1 MIQSTTLSWDHLKT
15 NLTMTETTLQRRT
28 AQLISEIE
36 LHPDREE
43 LLQIMQEQLLEDYL
57 DEPCIVID

>member
-1 MIQSTTLSWDHLKT
+1 MIQLTMLSWVHSKT

>member
-1 MIQSTTLSWDHLKT
+1 
-15 NLTMTETTLQRRT
+15 MTDYTLQRRT
-28 AQLISEIE
+28 EQLIAELN
-36 LHPDREE
+36 LHPDRDE

>member
-1 MIQSTTLSWDHLKT
+1 MIQSTTLSWVHSKMK
-15 NLTMTETTLQRRT
+15 LTMTETTLQRRT
-28 AQLISEIE
+28 AQLIAEIE

>member
-1 MIQSTTLSWDHLKT
+1 
-15 NLTMTETTLQRRT
+15 MTETTLQRRT

>member
-1 MIQSTTLSWDHLKT
+1 
-15 NLTMTETTLQRRT
+15 MTDYTLQRRT
-28 AQLISEIE
+28 NQLIAELT
-36 LHPDREE
+36 LHPDRDE

>member
-1 MIQSTTLSWDHLKT
+1 
-15 NLTMTETTLQRRT
+15 MTDYTLQRRT
-28 AQLISEIE
+28 AQLIAE
-36 LHPDREE
+36 LSIHPDREE

>member
-1 MIQSTTLSWDHLKT
+1 MS
-15 NLTMTETTLQRRT
+15 EYTLQRRT
-28 AQLISEIE
+28 AQLVAELQ

-57 DEPCIVID
+57 DEPCIVIE